1 MLRDY
6 QINAVKEIETIDG
19 NVMLQMP
26 TGSGKTYTFCELA
39 KRHFTE
45 KVEKVLIVVHRQE
58 LLQQAFLS
66 LGERCFKIEKGIK
79 AVPHDFD
86 YYVAM
91 VETLNRRLDKLPAF
105 GLAIIDEAHIG
116 NFRKLPFFD
125 KQETKVVGVSATP
138 VSERPLQEYF
148 HNLIMPTNIPHLIQN
163 GFLLN
168 CEVYGFAS
176 DLVSKQ
182 KFKIK
187 GGDFDEKQMEDF
199 YSSEKMVKNVI
210 NAYWDKTAGKK
221 TIIFNVN
228 VNHNT
233 AVYEAF
239 KAEGLN
245 VYSITGETP
254 TAERKQA
261 IQSFKESKD
270 GIMCNVGV
278 LTTGYDE
285 PTVESIVLNR
295 ATKSLPLYLQM
306 IGRGSRLSENK
317 ERFYVIDLG
326 KNTTRHGFYDDF
338 FDWKTMFEK
347 GTKKE
352 KGTKESA
359 APIKECPECGF
370 LQHTRKVICENCQH
384 DFEEER
390 QKQQQE
396 EKEQKLFLLTRDKPI
411 NIPTERLYEM
421 AEERNWKPYAVL
433 HKVAEHVINYEKK
446 YSSIVTKEYSDSQ
459 AIIELEKWCKKYDK
473 QNNKWHKEFI
483 ISLLEEKRKLN
494 KTPFI
499 YEV

>member
-1 MLRDY
+1 MLRNY
-6 QINAVKEIETIDG
+6 QIQAVRQIESIQG

-26 TGSGKTYTFCELA
+26 TGSGKTYTFCEIA

-45 KVEKVLIVVHRQE
+45 NIQKVLIVVHRQE
-58 LLQQAFLS
+58 LLQQAYKS
-66 LGERCFKIEKGIK
+66 LGERCFKIEKGVK
-79 AVPHDFD
+79 AIPHDYD

-91 VETLNRRLDKLPAF
+91 VETLNRRLDKLPNF
-105 GLAIIDEAHIG
+105 GLVIIDEAHIG
-116 NFRKLPFFD
+116 NFRKLPFFEAN
-125 KQETKVVGVSATP
+125 QTKVVGVSATP
-138 VSERPLQEYF
+138 VSELPLANQF
-148 HNLIMPTNIPHLIQN
+148 KNLVMPTDIPTLIQS
-163 GFLLN
+163 GYLLN
-168 CEVYGFAS
+168 CEVFGFAS
-176 DLVSKQ
+176 DLVSQQ

-210 NAYWDKTAGKK
+210 NAYWQKIAGKK

-239 KAEGLN
+239 KNEGLN
-245 VYSITGETP
+245 VYSVTGDTP
-254 TAERKQA
+254 THERKKA
-261 IQSFKESKD
+261 IYDFKND
-270 GIMCNVGV
+270 PHGIMCNVGV

-285 PTVESIVLNR
+285 PTVQAIVLNR

-317 ERFYVIDLG
+317 DRFFVIDLG

-352 KGTKESA
+352 KKGDKESA
-359 APIKECPECGF
+359 SPIKECPSCGF
-370 LQHTRKVICENCQH
+370 MQHTRKIVCENCGH

-396 EKEQKLFLLTRDKPI
+396 EKEQQLFLLTRDKPI
-411 NIPTERLYEM
+411 NIPTERLYEI
-421 AEERNWKPYAVL
+421 AEERQWKPYAIL
-433 HKVAEHVINYEKK
+433 YKIAEHIVNYEKK
-446 YSSIVTKEYSDSQ
+446 HFPVVTKEYSNSQ
-459 AIIELEKWCKKYDK
+459 GIIELEKWCKKYDK
-473 QNNKWHKEFI
+473 KFNQWHKDHI
-483 ISLLEEKRKLN
+483 IKLIDEKR
-494 KTPFI
+494 
-499 YEV
+499 